1 MGYLCSAVTWVLA
14 GHGRRLCGQQELL
27 GKGNIGKE
35 GERHLVS
42 VDMDGDF

>member
-1 MGYLCSAVTWVLA
+1 MTQVCA
-14 GHGRRLCGQQELL
+14 GHSRRIYRQLEHP

-35 GERHLVS
+35 GEKYVVS